1 MEYLIL
7 IGGILSIPILHYC
20 TRPIEFK
27 DKAQEENKTQEEKNG
42 TADKETSKP
51 MPEEKLKEIKDRAKE
66 RKDRILQALTPKE
79 QELFMEYIHETMNPK
94 DKSSLERCFMI
105 ALILIFCLI
114 IAVVVFHI
122 VTTKEIFGKS
132 DL

>member
-1 MEYLIL
+1 M